1 MAKVKLTAKAV
12 EALKAP
18 TDKLQADV
26 FDTVMG
32 GFGVRVSKGGTK
44 TFFVFVRI
52 HGKLTRLSV
61 GRAKIGAGAGLTLA
75 EARAK
80 AGQWAE
86 IASAGGDPRQLR
98 EAEVE
103 AEQETRRNTFGV
115 VAEQFLDKYVARRCR
130 PATAKE
136 YRRALQGAD
145 VSAWRN
151 RPLVDIT
158 RRDVHDL
165 LDIMVDRG
173 AETMANRTLA
183 YLKRFFG
190 WAAERGIIKVVPT
203 DRVKPP
209 ARNVRRDRWLD
220 DTEIVDVWAGCEII
234 GRPFGDLF
242 RVMLLTGQ
250 RESEVAG
257 MQWSEIRNL
266 KGEAPEWYLPATR
279 TKNGLP
285 HVVPLAPAVVEVLD
299 SVPRVS
305 GSPFVWTTT
314 GRTAVTGFS
323 KAKARL
329 DKAIAD
335 RREGEGRDS
344 IPAFVLHDLRRTMS
358 THMHDKLGILP
369 HIVEATINHISG
381 AKAGV
386 AGTYNWAAYMPERRA
401 ALEHWAAHV
410 VTVVRCSV
418 DR

>member
-32 GFGVRVSKGGTK
+32 GFGVRVSRGGTK
-44 TFFVFVRI
+44 TYFMFVRI
-52 HGKLTRLSV
+52 NGKLTRLSL
-61 GRAKIGAGAGLTLA
+61 GRAKVGGGSGLTLA

-80 AGQWAE
+80 AGEWSEVA
-86 IASAGGDPRQLR
+86 AAGGDPRQIR
-98 EAEVE
+98 EAEKE
-103 AEQETRRNTFGV
+103 AEQETRANTFGV
-115 VAEQFLDKYVARRCR
+115 VADKFLDRYVARQCR

-145 VSAWRN
+145 VEAWRG
-151 RPLVDIT
+151 RPLADIT

-165 LDIMVDRG
+165 LDRMVDRG

-190 WAAERGIIKVVPT
+190 WAAERGIIEVVPT

-209 ARNVRRDRWLD
+209 TRNVRRDRWLD
-220 DTEIVDVWAGCEII
+220 DTEIADVWAGCEAI
-234 GRPFGDLF
+234 GHPFGGLF

-257 MQWSEIRNL
+257 MQWSEIKDL
-266 KGEAPEWYLPATR
+266 KGEAPEWHLPANR

-285 HVVPLAPAVVEVLD
+285 HVVPLTAPVVEIL
-299 SVPRVS
+299 SAVPRMAAS
-305 GSPFVWTTT
+305 AFVWTTT
-314 GRTAVTGFS
+314 GRTSVTGFS
-323 KAKARL
+323 KGKARL
-329 DKAIAD
+329 DAAIAD
-335 RREGEGRDS
+335 RREADSRDPM
-344 IPAFVLHDLRRTMS
+344 PAFVLHDLRRTMS

-369 HIVEATINHISG
+369 HVVEATINHISG

-386 AGTYNWAAYMPERRA
+386 AGTYNWAAYMPDRRA
-401 ALEHWAAHV
+401 ALERWAAHV
-410 VTVVRCSV
+410 MMLVAT
-418 DR
+418 